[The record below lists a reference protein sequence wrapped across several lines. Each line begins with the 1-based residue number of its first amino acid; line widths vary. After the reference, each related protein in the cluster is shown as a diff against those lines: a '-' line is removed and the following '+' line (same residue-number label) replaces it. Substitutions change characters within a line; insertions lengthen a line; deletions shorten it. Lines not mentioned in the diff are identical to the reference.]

1 MKNWFRRSS
10 PSPVSAYDP
19 ETEKPVLLCSICT
32 GEQTAGFQNLR
43 TGKFTDVVKITSP
56 DDLEAFRRQYGIT
69 GDIPKIY

>member
-10 PSPVSAYDP
+10 LSPVSAYDP

-56 DDLEAFRRQYGIT
+56 EDLEAFRRQYGIT

>member
-10 PSPVSAYDP
+10 PAPVASYDP

-43 TGKFTDVVKITSP
+43 TGKFTDVVKIASP
-56 DDLEAFRRQYGIT
+56 EDLDAFRRQYGIT
-69 GDIPKIY
+69 GEIPKIY

>member
-1 MKNWFRRSS
+1 MKSWFRRPAAS
-10 PSPVSAYDP
+10 PALRYDP
-19 ETEKPVLLCSICT
+19 NEETPVLLCSICT

-69 GDIPKIY
+69 GDISKIY